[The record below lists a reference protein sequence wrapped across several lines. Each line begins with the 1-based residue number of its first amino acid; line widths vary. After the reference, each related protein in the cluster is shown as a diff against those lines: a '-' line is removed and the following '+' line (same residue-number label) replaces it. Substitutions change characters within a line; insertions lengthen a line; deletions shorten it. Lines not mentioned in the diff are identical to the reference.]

1 MKVTT
6 KGQITIP
13 QAVRNRYG
21 LQPGT
26 EVEVVARGEEVLI
39 RPRKVERKGDAV
51 TEWVA
56 RFAGSGSVK
65 VTTDEIMRMTRGE
78 E

>member
-1 MKVTT
+1 MKVTG

-13 QAVRNRYG
+13 QAVRNRYW

-26 EVEVVARGEEVLI
+26 EVEVVARGEEALI
-39 RPRKVERKGDAV
+39 RPRKARKGDAV
-51 TEWVA
+51 TEWVG
-56 RFAGSGSVK
+56 RFAGSGTVE
-65 VTTDEIMRMTRGE
+65 VTTEEIMRMTRGE